1 MSAVGLDSDAH
12 LNAAYRVSA
21 AADKAVFA
29 TLSAGPTRGLFNRL
43 VSRRRGR
50 QDARILRELDPHLA
64 LDVGAAVPLNRR
76 PAGFL
81 VDPRPLWGIG
91 LVPQPIDPP
100 PACIRPAASD
110 ATSFDRLGGLHTA
123 VEDGLNDPGANS
135 IPPNRLLRWTLTVV
149 ALLSLSHLALHSV
162 APGLSFPG
170 QAHKPNAETPHHL
183 PG

>member
-149 ALLSLSHLALHSV
+149 ALLSLSHLALHSE